1 MVARQETGWFSSY
14 TALMVLLAIIGVAIL
29 GVAIATL
36 INVVNI
42 SNNQAS
48 VPPCIDNVNDNGNGN
63 GNGEGC
69 NNCLRPIIEESIE
82 RIDNISTTL
91 DEWLIYGRSTCN
103 AELGIYNV
111 SSYFPSLTPQYQA
124 IIRFDNVRNQTDY
137 NDASRTNI
145 TYFPAAPDA
154 FPGGTGVGINLP
166 TLPTN
171 VLDHTRFKKFQSVPY
186 SIGFYFNLSMADI
199 SPTDPRLSVF
209 IKNVEDR
216 GPSNLEH
223 RRYKAALTK
232 SKVVG
237 RYANRIKEFAADLYN
252 SWVINKLP
260 ILSTFKDRLVIF
272 FLDIHLGTNNHPTFV
287 KEYFSDFLFFVSTV
301 DTNAVSAERTMKGH
315 MNTKCVREYIQDRI
329 ALVASGTMT
338 NTITWHWIRAG
349 MNVESVAMEAIH
361 NIVAFAQFDH
371 TIQLLVT
378 QSMNTA
384 LTPGTGGQSFL
395 SLFRAAGAGVGIS
408 FALPPPYYNTSI
420 YSGTPEQLQL
430 NVVREYL
437 RIMLP
442 NNLWFSTDTANLATS
457 PQHIQSRH
465 VPRLIQIRAE
475 YEKAGLNTTWS
486 PINSIGWNT
495 SRNLYGRY
503 DPMRYATG
511 FMAKFSDA
519 TFGGNATSPAYD
531 VSDTTPALV
540 ASVAAFTKS
549 VVDGETEIPLGDLPM
564 IPVFEKPIYAPFGL
578 GARRCPGEI
587 FNQFIIME
595 LFKTIKCLTFYD
607 DCVLNPS
614 RCDPSSP
621 NYTHTPI
628 PLAPFKA
635 RPDSLFMSTVIP
647 ACA

>member
-1 MVARQETGWFSSY
+1 MATGRQTGWFSPY
-14 TALMVLLAIIGVAIL
+14 TALMVLLVVIGVAVL
-29 GVAIATL
+29 GVTIATFVHV
-36 INVVNI
+36 IDI
-42 SNNQAS
+42 SNNNQVSTLLDTAG
-48 VPPCIDNVNDNGNGN
+48 DD
-63 GNGEGC
+63 GEGVC
-69 NNCLRPIIEESIE
+69 NNCLRPIIEQGIE
-82 RIDNISTTL
+82 GIDNIAGVL

-103 AELGIYNV
+103 AALGVYNMRA
-111 SSYFPSLTPQYQA
+111 YFPSLTPEYQA
-124 IIRFDNVRNQTDY
+124 IVRFDNVRQPTNY
-137 NDASRTNI
+137 SDASRTNI
-145 TYFPAAPDA
+145 TYVPAVPAA
-154 FPGGTGVGINLP
+154 FPGGTGLGINLP
-166 TLPTN
+166 TLVGN
-171 VLDHTRFKKFQSVPY
+171 VLDHSRFKKFQSVPY
-186 SIGFYFNLSMADI
+186 SIGFYFNLSMAHI

-232 SKVVG
+232 SKVMG
-237 RYANRIKEFAADLYN
+237 RYANKIKEFTVDLYN

-260 ILSTFKDRLVIF
+260 ILSTFKDRLVVF
-272 FLDIHLGTNNHPTFV
+272 FLDIHLGTNNHPAFV

-329 ALVASGTMT
+329 ALVASETMT
-338 NTITWHWIRAG
+338 NTITWHWLRAG

-371 TIQLLVT
+371 TIQLLIT
-378 QSMNTA
+378 QSMNPA

-395 SLFRAAGAGVGIS
+395 SLFRSAGAGLGIS
-408 FALPPPYYNTSI
+408 FALPPPYYNASL

-442 NNLWFSTDTANLATS
+442 NNLWFSTDTATS

-465 VPRLIQIRAE
+465 VPQIIQIRAE
-475 YEKAGLNTTWS
+475 YEKAGLNTPWFPAGS
-486 PINSIGWNT
+486 PGWNT
-495 SRNLYGRY
+495 AAQLFARY
-503 DPMRYATG
+503 DPTRYATG
-511 FMAKFSDA
+511 FMSKFSDA
-519 TFGGNATSPAYD
+519 TFGGTATSPAYD

-549 VVDGETEIPLGDLPM
+549 AVDGETEIPLGDLSM

-587 FNQFIIME
+587 FNQFVIMQ
-595 LFKTIKCLTFYD
+595 LFDTIKCLTFYD
-607 DCVLNPS
+607 DCVLHPS
-614 RCDPSSP
+614 RCDPSSA

-635 RPDSLFMSTVIP
+635 RPDSLFVSTVIP